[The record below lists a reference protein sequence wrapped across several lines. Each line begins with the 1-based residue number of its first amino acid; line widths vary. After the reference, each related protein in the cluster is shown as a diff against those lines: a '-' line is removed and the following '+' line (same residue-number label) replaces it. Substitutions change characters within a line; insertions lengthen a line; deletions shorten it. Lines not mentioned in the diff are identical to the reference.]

1 MGLLSHLRSVQL
13 YVTLWPVAH
22 QAPLSMGFSWQE
34 YWSGLPCHSPGN
46 LPSQGIEPASLMSP
60 VLAGR
65 FFTTSAT
72 WEAPFKPCAVLSHSV
87 VSDSATPWEGHQ
99 APLSIGI
106 LQAKILEWVAIPSSS
121 DSSPRSPINNVTTHQ
136 SKTQNL

>member
-1 MGLLSHLRSVQL
+1 MLSRFSHVCLFA
-13 YVTLWPVAH
+13 TLWSVDR
-22 QAPLSMGFSWQE
+22 QAPLSIGFSRQE

-60 VLAGR
+60 ALAGR

-72 WEAPFKPCAVLSHSV
+72 WEAPFKPWAVLSHSV

-136 SKTQNL
+136 SETQNL